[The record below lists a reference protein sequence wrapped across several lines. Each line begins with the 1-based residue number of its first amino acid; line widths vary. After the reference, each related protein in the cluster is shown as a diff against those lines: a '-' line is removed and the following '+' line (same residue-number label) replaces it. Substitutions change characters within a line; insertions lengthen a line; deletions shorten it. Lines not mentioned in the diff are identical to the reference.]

1 MPCDTIRKTTVLV
14 TGMHK
19 QILVDGLLAA
29 GFDAR
34 LTESGQVVFCKRG
47 SYLYHTYADGKLEIN
62 GVGSAVIGQV
72 EDFVSEVK
80 RAYSAQV
87 VRATAAKFGWT
98 LKETKTAKGVQFEAL
113 RRR

>member
-14 TGMHK
+14 TRMDK
-19 QILVDGLLAA
+19 QILLDGLRAA

-34 LTESGQVVFCKRG
+34 LTESGQVMFCKRG
-47 SYLYHTYADGKLEIN
+47 SYLYHTYSDGKLDIN
-62 GVGSAVIGQV
+62 GVGSAVIGQA
-72 EDFVSEVK
+72 EDFIAEVK

-87 VRATAAKFGWT
+87 VRSTAIRFGWT
-98 LKETKTAKGVQFEAL
+98 LKETKTAKGVQFEAM